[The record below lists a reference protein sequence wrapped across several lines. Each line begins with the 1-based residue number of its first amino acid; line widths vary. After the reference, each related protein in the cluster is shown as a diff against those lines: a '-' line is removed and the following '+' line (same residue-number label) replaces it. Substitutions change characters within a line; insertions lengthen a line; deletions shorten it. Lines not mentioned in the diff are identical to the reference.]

1 MNNLRKLRSKK
12 TNVPN
17 LKAKLWA
24 LRLMD
29 EVDGKDAFVLPGS
42 DIRQDVLEHNKICG
56 RTCSTLRACEGNVL
70 PVLGSPY
77 SDASKQSSTD
87 PGRTCSTLSTN
98 GNNDSPVLGCTSS
111 TLSAMIN
118 RDDSEEEKKIK
129 LHSAAQVLH

>member
-1 MNNLRKLRSKK
+1 MLFEPTKGYKKSKKTRMNNLRKLRSKK

-24 LRLMD
+24 LRLMW
-29 EVDGKDAFVLPGS
+29 
-42 DIRQDVLEHNKICG
+42 
-56 RTCSTLRACEGNVL
+56 NVL
-70 PVLGSPY
+70 PVLGSPH
-77 SDASKQSSTD
+77 SDASKQSSTN
-87 PGRTCSTLSTN
+87 PGRTCSTLSIN
-98 GNNDSPVLGCTSS
+98 GNNDNPVLGCTNS